1 MTLTKLIEELQ
12 KIKLKNPELS
22 DQEVF
27 HYNDEHDVVLK
38 IKATE
43 IKYVI
48 EDETGFHEA
57 FDENELDDLDD
68 DEIIN
73 SSQNIV
79 IFSE

>member
-12 KIKLKNPELS
+12 KIKLENSELC
-22 DQEVF
+22 DREVF
-27 HYNDEHDVVLK
+27 HYNDEHNVVLK

-48 EDETGFHEA
+48 EDETGFYEA
-57 FDENELDDLDD
+57 FDENEFDDLDN

-73 SSQNIV
+73 SSQNVV